1 MTRVATLAQ
10 SQLIQSYIA
19 DTQARLQSTQIQVS
33 TGQTAQRYAGIADQA
48 NTLVNLEATDARTQQ
63 YVANNKIVASRL
75 NAMDT
80 TLSQLSDIATKLKT
94 LLVNANNGSDA
105 SQMGLNQ
112 QATDLL
118 NQAAG
123 LLNSKFGDVYLFG
136 GARTDTPPVDLS
148 AAGYSAPASSY
159 PSNVDTGYYQGDS
172 TKLIARAG
180 DNFDVTYGVT
190 ANQGGFEELIRSL
203 QLTATATTSPT
214 IDHARLTEA
223 LSVLNSAVQDLPTIR
238 AGIGAAGNAIDQAN
252 NEHTTLSIYLEQNIT
267 DIKAVDVPAALTR
280 MSADQTMLQAAYTT
294 IVKLS
299 GLSLASFMR

>member
-1 MTRVATLAQ
+1 MTRVANLAQ
-10 SQLIQSYIA
+10 NQLIQSYIA

-33 TGQTAQRYAGIADQA
+33 TGQKAQRYAGIADQSNA
-48 NTLVNLEATDARTQQ
+48 LINLEATNARTQQ

-80 TLSQLSDIATKLKT
+80 SLSQLSDIATKLKT

-112 QATDLL
+112 QAANLL

-123 LLNSKFGDVYLFG
+123 LLNAKFGDAYLFG
-136 GARTDTPPVDLS
+136 GTRTDTPPVDLN
-148 AAGYSAPASSY
+148 AAGYSAPVSSY
-159 PSNVDTGYYQGDS
+159 PSNIDTGYYQGDT
-172 TKLIARAG
+172 TKLVARAG

-190 ANQGGFEELIRSL
+190 ANQNGFEELIRSL
-203 QLTATATTSPT
+203 QLTATATTNPT
-214 IDHARLTEA
+214 IDHTRLTEA
-223 LSVLNSAVQDLPTIR
+223 LSVVNSAVQDLPTIR
-238 AGIGAAGNAIDQAN
+238 AGIGAAGNAVDQAN
-252 NEHTTLSIYLEQNIT
+252 NEHTTLSLYLEQNIT
-267 DIKAVDVPAALTR
+267 DIKAVDVPSALTR
-280 MSADQTMLQAAYTT
+280 MSADQTLLQAAYTT